1 MSSHRMKRIF
11 KQHALQ
17 RTEFKNNDV
26 KLPDGALPPN
36 DQLTRRSSIELLW
49 SLKQAQQPTDDRYW
63 LLNHIKFFT
72 PTIAKI
78 NEYGV
83 LLKARGHLASCAIPT
98 CMSGLTCQLCYFS
111 NLSELGFPSATARR
125 DQLLAYK
132 KNNGDIASLMYGF
145 VFARQVWKGG

>member
-26 KLPDGALPPN
+26 KLPESTETKSLE
-36 DQLTRRSSIELLW
+36 RRSSIELLW
-49 SLKQAQQPTDDRYW
+49 SLKQNQQPTDDRYW
-63 LLNHIKFFT
+63 LLNHIKFMT
-72 PTIAKI
+72 PTLAKI

-83 LLKARGHLASCAIPT
+83 LLKARGHLPSCSIPT
-98 CMSGLTCQLCYFS
+98 CMAGLTCQLCYFT
-111 NLSELGFPSATARR
+111 NLSELGFPSATARKE
-125 DQLLAYK
+125 QLLAYK

-145 VFARQVWKGG
+145 AFAVKVWKGG